1 MIEFD
6 PDRVPPVKL
15 GLHIAQIAL
24 AFVLWVLELA
34 VFTGKDAKI
43 VGNNGWTF
51 AVFFLSIPAWI
62 YLIMTPRF
70 ERTRRFANVH
80 AMFAVDLLFVI
91 IWLSAFATQA
101 AYNTANLC
109 GTRCSLSK
117 GIVALGVII
126 TLLFGAT
133 TFISGYTMTYFNFHG
148 NLPGYDNRKIRGGSN
163 DIDPDKEAFSMAPH
177 GDEAYER
184 RRSLR

>member
-51 AVFFLSIPAWI
+51 AVVSTNLHSPSRA
-62 YLIMTPRF
+62 
-70 ERTRRFANVH
+70 
-80 AMFAVDLLFVI
+80 
-91 IWLSAFATQA
+91 AT
-101 AYNTANLC
+101 
-109 GTRCSLSK
+109 
-117 GIVALGVII
+117 
-126 TLLFGAT
+126 
-133 TFISGYTMTYFNFHG
+133 
-148 NLPGYDNRKIRGGSN
+148 D
-163 DIDPDKEAFSMAPH
+163 
-177 GDEAYER
+177 
-184 RRSLR
+184 